1 MEVLKIINHYG
12 EKHQIKKLAEEQFEL
27 IEALLEKDK
36 EHIKEEIADNIHI
49 MWQFMAYYD
58 LSITEV
64 LDEVERKN
72 KRTLRRMEDQW
83 KYLAKKNL

>member
-1 MEVLKIINHYG
+1 MDLLKIINHYG

-49 MWQFMAYYD
+49 IWQFMALYGI
-58 LSITEV
+58 SVVEIS
-64 LDEVERKN
+64 DEVERKN
-72 KRTLRRMEDQW
+72 KRTLRRMED
-83 KYLAKKNL
+83 K